1 MLKDAG
7 KLAEKYGMAIFE
19 LADEKNLLDAV
30 KEELAAVNA
39 LFAEH
44 PDLQQFVSNP
54 RVPTVAKRDVLRQV
68 FADKVQP
75 FILSFLLLVTDR
87 RREAILPDIIKAY
100 NRFLNERRGLVE
112 ARVTTARELAP
123 AEYEALTARLG
134 KRLNRQ
140 VVLEKAIDPSIIGG
154 VVVRIGDKLIDGS
167 VVRQLKQLESALMKI
182 DLNKIGVT
190 NGI

>member
-1 MLKDAG
+1 MKDAG

-19 LADEKNLLDAV
+19 LADEKNLLEAV
-30 KEELAAVNA
+30 QQELAMVSE

-44 PDLQQFVSNP
+44 PDLQPFVSNP
-54 RVPTVAKRDVLRQV
+54 RVPSVAKRDVLRQV

-75 FILSFLLLVTDR
+75 FILSFLLLVADR
-87 RREAILPDIIKAY
+87 RRETILPDIIKAY

-112 ARVTTARELAP
+112 VRVTTARQLAD
-123 AEYEALTARLG
+123 AEYEALASRLG
-134 KRLNRQ
+134 KRLDRQ

-167 VVRQLKQLESALMKI
+167 VVRQLKQLENALMKI

-190 NGI
+190 NAI